1 MTMIELSHKFTLHS
15 VGEEDIDAILKV
27 YQECEDFLSLGPVA
41 NASKTMVLADLE
53 ISRQAGGV
61 FRGIFQADGTMVGII
76 DVVLSGFEGNP
87 KHAFLELLMIG
98 APYRGQGIGEW
109 VVGEVEK
116 EIRQNPQVKAILSGV
131 QVNNPTAIQFWQRM
145 GYQIVSQAHTLPDT
159 TTVFD
164 LRKELI

>member
-1 MTMIELSHKFTLHS
+1 MTMTELSQKFTLHS
-15 VGEEDIDAILKV
+15 VGEENINAILKV

-53 ISRQAGGV
+53 ISRQAGGL

-76 DVVLSGFEGNP
+76 DVLLSGFEGNLE
-87 KHAFLELLMIG
+87 HAFLELLMIG

-109 VVGEVEK
+109 VVGTVEK
-116 EIRQNPQVKAILSGV
+116 EIRQMPHVKAILTGV
-131 QVNNPTAIQFWQRM
+131 QVNNPSAIHFWQHM

-159 TTVFD
+159 TTVYD
-164 LRKELI
+164 LKKVIE

>member
-1 MTMIELSHKFTLHS
+1 MTELSQKFTLHS
-15 VGEEDIDAILKV
+15 VGEEDIDVILKV

-53 ISRQAGGV
+53 ISRQEGGL

-87 KHAFLELLMIG
+87 EHAFLELLMIG
-98 APYRGQGIGEW
+98 VSYRGQGIGEW
-109 VVGEVEK
+109 VVGAVEK
-116 EIRQNPQVKAILSGV
+116 EIRQMPHVKAILTGV
-131 QVNNPTAIQFWQRM
+131 QVNNLSAIHFWQHM

-159 TTVFD
+159 TTVYD
-164 LRKELI
+164 LKKVIE